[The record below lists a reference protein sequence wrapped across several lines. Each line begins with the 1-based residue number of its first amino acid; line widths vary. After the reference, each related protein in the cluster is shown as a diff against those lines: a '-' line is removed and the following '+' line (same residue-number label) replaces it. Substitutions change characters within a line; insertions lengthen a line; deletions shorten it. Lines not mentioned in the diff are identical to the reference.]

1 MGFPPC
7 SAAFGCDGRRGC
19 YEEVPPLR
27 QLEIITIIT
36 IAITIIIIIITTIII
51 IITIIIMIMIIT
63 IIILSVSSIL
73 RLEGAI
79 CSDVEKRI
87 AEGRRTLDSEARA
100 HGLACDRK
108 IGQPIPSFQGFLVLE
123 KLLDLAPW
131 LCLPRIVFW
140 ERPGFHASGDHRAL
154 G

>member
-1 MGFPPC
+1 MDDADATKRC
-7 SAAFGCDGRRGC
+7 
-19 YEEVPPLR
+19 PPLR
-27 QLEIITIIT
+27 QLEILTIIT
-36 IAITIIIIIITTIII
+36 IAITITIIIIIITTTIII
-51 IITIIIMIMIIT
+51 IA

-73 RLEGAI
+73 RLEEAI
-79 CSDVEKRI
+79 CSQVEKRI